1 MLIVQGD
8 KILAQMRNVDV
19 QLNNVIFYV
28 GHTYVIQNFEVEKN
42 SGHYKATCHGFKI
55 NFVKETKATPNETP
69 EIPKTMF
76 NLTMFDDIISR
87 SISIDF

>member
-1 MLIVQGD
+1 
-8 KILAQMRNVDV
+8 MRNVDV
-19 QLNNVIFYV
+19 QLNNANFDV

-55 NFVKETKATPNETP
+55 NFVKATKVTTHEIP

-76 NLTMFDDIISR
+76 NFTTFDDIVSGLIISHH
-87 SISIDF
+87 